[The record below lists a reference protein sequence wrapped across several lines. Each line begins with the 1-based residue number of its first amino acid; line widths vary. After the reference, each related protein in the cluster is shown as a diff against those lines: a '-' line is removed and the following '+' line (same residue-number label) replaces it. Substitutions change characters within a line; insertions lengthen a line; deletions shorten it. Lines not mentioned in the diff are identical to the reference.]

1 MIGQMISHYKIL
13 EKLGEGG
20 MGIVYRAHDTKL
32 DRTVA
37 LKFLPPAGG
46 EKEKARL
53 IREARAV
60 AQLDHPNICT
70 VYEIGDSEGMPYIAM
85 AYIEGETLKD
95 RVENGPLAMNEII
108 DYTRQI
114 ARGLQSAH
122 RKHITHRDIKSAN
135 IMITPDGQIKIMDFG
150 LAKLAGRTQLTQEGS
165 TAGTVMYMS
174 PEQARGE
181 DVDHRTDIW
190 SFGVVLY
197 EMITGRLPF
206 QSEYETAAVYSILNE
221 DPPPIGNLNPDVP
234 PELEAIVK
242 KALQKN
248 KEDRYQQL
256 DELLSNLEI
265 LQGTAVSETD
275 RRRFFTGRKPFLYAA
290 AVLLL
295 LLVAAAVFFLGGP
308 VPEVRAI
315 ESIAVLPFTNLSND
329 PDQEYFSDGMMEEIL
344 DRLFKIGDL
353 KVISRTSSMR
363 YKNTDKSI
371 KEIAGE
377 LGVAS
382 ILEGSVR
389 RIGNN
394 VRITVQLIDAGTDAH
409 LWSDIYDG
417 DLSDLSRIF
426 FIQSEVAQSVARE
439 LKAVLSPWEVK
450 LIENIPTTDL
460 IAYENFLKGKFAVYK
475 YNAEDLSLAMQ
486 YFEQAKERDPDFA
499 LAYAGIA
506 YVWIFR
512 QQAGLATPEEAVPK
526 MMEAVEKALELDNS
540 LAEVHYMMA
549 NLNFLGLWDWEA
561 SKSAYKK
568 AIEINPNHAEAHGLY
583 AQLLYTLGRKEE
595 AMRHTELSIKLDPV
609 NPVVKMWHAYVLLID
624 GRYDDC
630 IALSR
635 GVLKK
640 NPTAGGYDH
649 LLSMAY
655 HMKGQYDEAF
665 EATKLMF
672 NGVFRNFNHV
682 FDQYDQLGYAGTMNL
697 LADTLFARSK
707 TEWISPAIIAM
718 LYCYA
723 GNKERAL
730 DCLELAYEMRD
741 VHVIYSGT
749 YPYLAVIHDEP
760 RYQKI
765 MSKMNLQIN
774 KIESSEP

>member
-1 MIGQMISHYKIL
+1 MMIGTTISHYRIL

-20 MGIVYRAHDTKL
+20 MGVVYKAHDTRL

-70 VYEIGDSEGMPYIAM
+70 VYEIGDSEGVPYIAM
-85 AYIEGETLKD
+85 AYIEGETLKA
-95 RVENGPLAMNEII
+95 RVENGPLALNEII

-197 EMITGRLPF
+197 EMLTGRLPF

-221 DPPPIGNLNPDVP
+221 NPPSIGGYNPDAP
-234 PELEAIVK
+234 PELEAIVMRM
-242 KALQKN
+242 LQKN

-256 DELLSNLEI
+256 DEFFSDLDVFS
-265 LQGTAVSETD
+265 GTAVLGND
-275 RRRFFTGRKPFLYAA
+275 WRRVFTGRKRFLYAA
-290 AVLLL
+290 AVFVL
-295 LLVAAAVFFLGGP
+295 LLVIVAVFFLGSP
-308 VPEVRAI
+308 VPEVQAI

-329 PDQEYFSDGMMEEIL
+329 PDQDYFSDGMMEEIL

-363 YKNTDKSI
+363 YKNTDKTI

-389 RIGNN
+389 RMGNN

-409 LWSDIYDG
+409 LWSEIYDG

-439 LKAVLSPWEVK
+439 LKAVLSPQEVK
-450 LIENIPTTDL
+450 LIEKTPTTDL

-475 YNAEDLSLAMQ
+475 YNAEDLSLGMQ
-486 YFEQAKERDPDFA
+486 YFEKALERDPDFA

-506 YVWIFR
+506 YVWLFR
-512 QQAGLATPEEAVPK
+512 QQGGIATPDEAVPK
-526 MMEAVEKALELDNS
+526 IMEAVEKALELDNS
-540 LAEVHYMMA
+540 LAEVHFMQA
-549 NLNFLGLWDWEA
+549 NLNVLGLWEWEA
-561 SKSAYKK
+561 AESAYKK

-583 AQLLYTLGRKEE
+583 AQLLFITGKRKE
-595 AMRHTELSIKLDPV
+595 AMQHNELSIKLDPV
-609 NPVVKMWHAYVLLID
+609 NPVIQMWYSCVLFWD
-624 GRYDDC
+624 GRYDEC
-630 IALSR
+630 IDWSSEVVERNLFLE
-635 GVLKK
+635 GII
-640 NPTAGGYDH
+640 
-649 LLSMAY
+649 SMAF

-665 EATKLMF
+665 EWMKKEIS
-672 NGVFRNFNHV
+672 NWGIRNFDHV
-682 FDQYDQLGYAGTMNL
+682 FDQYEKLGYAGTMNL
-697 LADTLFARSK
+697 LADALFALSK
-707 TEWISPAIIAM
+707 TEWFSPATIAM
-718 LYCYA
+718 FYCYA

-741 VHVIYSGT
+741 VHVIYSGS
-749 YPYLAVIHDEP
+749 YPYLAIIHEEP

-765 MSKMNLQIN
+765 MSKMNLPIN

>member
-1 MIGQMISHYKIL
+1 MIGQSISHYKIL

-20 MGIVYRAHDTKL
+20 MGVVYKAHDTKL

-70 VYEIGDSEGMPYIAM
+70 VHEIGDSEGVPYIAM

-122 RKHITHRDIKSAN
+122 RKQIIHRDIKSAN

-181 DVDHRTDIW
+181 AVDHRTDIW

-197 EMITGRLPF
+197 EMLTGRLPF

-221 DPPPIGNLNPDVP
+221 DPPPIGTFNPDVP
-234 PELEAIVK
+234 VELEAIVM

-248 KEDRYQQL
+248 KEDRYQLL
-256 DELLSNLEI
+256 DELLSEMDVFS
-265 LQGTAVSETD
+265 GTSV
-275 RRRFFTGRKPFLYAA
+275 RRIAWRRVFTGRKPFLYAA
-290 AVLLL
+290 AVFLL
-295 LLVAAAVFFLGGP
+295 LLVVAAVFFLGSP

-315 ESIAVLPFTNLSND
+315 KSIAVLPFTNLSND
-329 PDQEYFSDGMMEEIL
+329 PDQDYFSDGMMEEIL

-363 YKNTDKSI
+363 YRNTDKSI

-409 LWSDIYDG
+409 LWSEIYDG

-439 LKAVLSPWEVK
+439 LKAVLSPQEIQ

-460 IAYENFLKGKFAVYK
+460 IAYDNFLKGKFAAHK
-475 YNAEDLSLAMQ
+475 YNTEDLSLAMQ
-486 YFEQAKERDPDFA
+486 YFEKAKERDPGFA

-512 QQAGLATPEEAVPK
+512 QQGGIATPEEAVPK

-540 LAEVHYMMA
+540 LAEVHYMKA
-549 NLNFLGLWDWEA
+549 NLNVLGLWDWEA
-561 SKSAYKK
+561 GESSYKK
-568 AIEINPNHAEAHGLY
+568 AIEINPNHAEAHALY
-583 AQLLYTLGRKEE
+583 AQLLYLLGQQEE
-595 AMRHTELSIKLDPV
+595 AMRHAELAITLDPGSIV
-609 NPVVKMWHAYVLLID
+609 INMWYSAVLLID

-630 IALSR
+630 IVRSR
-635 GVLKK
+635 EVLKN
-640 NPTAGGYDH
+640 NPTYKGFNH
-649 LLSMAY
+649 LLSMAF
-655 HMKGQYDEAF
+655 HMKGEYDEAF
-665 EATKLMF
+665 EATELMF
-672 NGVFRNFNHV
+672 NNPFQSFDHV
-682 FDQYDQLGYAGTMNL
+682 FDQYEKLGYTGTMNL
-697 LADTLFARSK
+697 LADTLFAQSK
-707 TEWISPAIIAM
+707 TQWVSQAIIAM

-741 VHVIYSGT
+741 VQVIYSGT
-749 YPYLAVIHDEP
+749 YPHLAIIHNEP
-760 RYQKI
+760 RFQEI
-765 MSKMNLQIN
+765 MRKLNLPIN
-774 KIESSEP
+774 KIES

>member
-512 QQAGLATPEEAVPK
+512 QQAGLATPEEA
-526 MMEAVEKALELDNS
+526 
-540 LAEVHYMMA
+540 
-549 NLNFLGLWDWEA
+549 
-561 SKSAYKK
+561 
-568 AIEINPNHAEAHGLY
+568 
-583 AQLLYTLGRKEE
+583 
-595 AMRHTELSIKLDPV
+595 MRHTELSIKLDPV